1 MKLEVQS
8 AVNFLVHILRLAQC
22 NIKETTLQKFKEN
35 LILEM
40 YRSYRFHWYPENPV
54 KGSGYRIIRINA
66 YKVDP
71 ILVQAGKKVR
81 IPLSILTNNMPHLIL
96 WINPFEVSYR
106 MKERTYILYEYE
118 EGQNDPWTPSNFSKN
133 SKCCFIL

>member
-1 MKLEVQS
+1 MRFSLNFYSIVNVMKLELKS
-8 AVNFLVHILRLAQC
+8 AVNFLVHILRLARC

-71 ILVQAGKKVR
+71 ILVQAAKKVR

-96 WINPFEVSYR
+96 WI
-106 MKERTYILYEYE
+106 IL
-118 EGQNDPWTPSNFSKN
+118 SL
-133 SKCCFIL
+133 FILIKNIGSFFHPI

>member
-8 AVNFLVHILRLAQC
+8 AANFLVHILCLAQC

-35 LILEM
+35 LIVEM

-71 ILVQAGKKVR
+71 ILVQAAKKVR

-96 WINPFEVSYR
+96 CINPFEVSYR

>member
-35 LILEM
+35 LIVEM
-40 YRSYRFHWYPENPV
+40 YHSYRFHWYPENPV

-66 YKVDP
+66 YKFNP

>member
-35 LILEM
+35 LIVEM

-71 ILVQAGKKVR
+71 ILVQAAKKVR

-96 WINPFEVSYR
+96 
-106 MKERTYILYEYE
+106 
-118 EGQNDPWTPSNFSKN
+118 
-133 SKCCFIL
+133 